1 MLDGASVAALN
12 GDQAPLWKSG
22 SYRKGDRPMEPHR
35 ILSADSHVIE
45 PADVWTSRIEKRFL
59 DRAPRVIKRA
69 GEREGDFFVAE
80 GLRPFP
86 VAGFAVAG
94 VDPKDFAERMASGY
108 PGVRPSAW
116 DPVLRIEDQDRDG
129 VAGEVLYPSLGMRL
143 FQMEDG
149 ELRAASFRAYND
161 WLADYCAH
169 SPRRLAGVA
178 MVSLD
183 DPLAGVAEL
192 TRAAKKG
199 LRGAMI
205 WGAAPAER
213 PYSDPSYDPFWAVA
227 HDLGTPISLHILTE
241 RRGGSD
247 FQSVMKGYPSLH
259 HSVERSLAEIIFAGV
274 LERFPQL
281 RLVSVENDIGW
292 IPHFLQRLDH
302 SYEKYRYLEKEAIPN
317 PPSHY
322 FRRQVAATFQDDRVG
337 VVARHFIGVKNL
349 MWASDF
355 PHSDS
360 TWPHSREVIERD
372 FEGVPDDERRMM
384 IADNAA
390 ALYRLG

>member
-1 MLDGASVAALN
+1 
-12 GDQAPLWKSG
+12 
-22 SYRKGDRPMEPHR
+22 METQR

-59 DRAPRVIKRA
+59 DRAPRVVKRA

-94 VDPKDFAERMASGY
+94 VDPKDFGERMARGY

-116 DPVLRIEDQDRDG
+116 DPVERLKDQERDG
-129 VAGEVLYPSLGMRL
+129 VVGEVLYPSLGMRL

-161 WLADYCAH
+161 WLADYCSH
-169 SPRRLAGVA
+169 SPRRLAGA
-178 MVSLD
+178 ALISLD
-183 DPLAGVAEL
+183 DPADGVAEL
-192 TRAAKKG
+192 TRAARKG

-213 PYSDPSYDPFWAVA
+213 PYGDPSYDAFWAA
-227 HDLGTPISLHILTE
+227 AQELGTPVSLHILTE

-247 FQSVMKGYPSLH
+247 FQSVMKGYPALH
-259 HSVERSLAEIIFAGV
+259 HSVEKSLAEIIFAGV
-274 LERFPQL
+274 LERFPKL
-281 RLVSVENDIGW
+281 KLVSVENDIGW
-292 IPHFLQRLDH
+292 IAHFLQRLDH
-302 SYEKYRYLEKEAIPN
+302 SYEKYRYLERNAIPN
-317 PPSHY
+317 PPSYY
-322 FRRQVAATFQDDRVG
+322 FQRQVAATFQDDRVG
-337 VVARHFIGVKNL
+337 VVTRNFIGVKSL

-360 TWPHSREVIERD
+360 TWPNSRQVIARD

-384 IADNAA
+384 VADNAA
-390 ALYRLG
+390 ALYGLG

>member
-1 MLDGASVAALN
+1 MDA
-12 GDQAPLWKSG
+12 QK
-22 SYRKGDRPMEPHR
+22 

-45 PADVWTSRIEKRFL
+45 PADVWTSRIDKRFL
-59 DRAPRVIKRA
+59 DRAPRVIKRTA
-69 GEREGDFFVAE
+69 NREGDFFVAE

-94 VDPKDFAERMASGY
+94 VDPKDFAEKMAGGY

-116 DPVLRIEDQDRDG
+116 DPDLRIKDQDRDG
-129 VAGEVLYPSLGMRL
+129 VSGEVLYPSLAMRL

-149 ELRAASFRAYND
+149 ELRAACFRAYND

-169 SPRRLAGVA
+169 NPRRLAGVA
-178 MVSLD
+178 MISLD
-183 DPLAGVAEL
+183 DPLDGVEEL
-192 TRAAKKG
+192 RRAAKKG

-213 PYSDPSYDPFWAVA
+213 PYSDAAYDPFWAVA
-227 HDLGTPISLHILTE
+227 HDLETPISLHILTE

-247 FQSVMKGYPSLH
+247 FLSVMKGYPALH
-259 HSVERSLAEIIFAGV
+259 HSVERSLTEIIFAGV
-274 LERFPQL
+274 LERFPKL

-302 SYEKYRYLEKEAIPN
+302 AFEKYRYLEKETITN
-317 PPSHY
+317 PPSYY
-322 FRRQVAATFQDDRVG
+322 FRRQVTATFQDDRVG
-337 VVARHFIGVKNL
+337 VVTRHFIGIKNL
-349 MWASDF
+349 MWGSDF

-360 TWPHSREVIERD
+360 TWPNSLEVIARD
-372 FEGVPDDERRMM
+372 FEGVPDDERRLMTS
-384 IADNAA
+384 DNVA
-390 ALYRLG
+390 ALYGFA

>member
-1 MLDGASVAALN
+1 MDA
-12 GDQAPLWKSG
+12 QK
-22 SYRKGDRPMEPHR
+22 

-45 PADVWTSRIEKRFL
+45 PADVWTSRIDKRFL
-59 DRAPRVIKRA
+59 DRAPRVIKRTA
-69 GEREGDFFVAE
+69 NREGDFFVAE

-94 VDPKDFAERMASGY
+94 VDPKDFAEKMAGGY

-116 DPVLRIEDQDRDG
+116 DPDLRIEDQDRDG
-129 VAGEVLYPSLGMRL
+129 VSGEVLYPSLAMRL

-149 ELRAASFRAYND
+149 ELRAACFRAYND

-169 SPRRLAGVA
+169 NPRRLAGVA
-178 MVSLD
+178 MISLD
-183 DPLAGVAEL
+183 DPLEGVEEL
-192 TRAAKKG
+192 RRAADKG

-213 PYSDPSYDPFWAVA
+213 PYSDAAYDPFWAVA
-227 HDLGTPISLHILTE
+227 HDLETPISLHILTE

-247 FQSVMKGYPSLH
+247 FLSVMKGYPALH

-274 LERFPQL
+274 LERFPKL

-302 SYEKYRYLEKEAIPN
+302 AFEKYRYLERETITN
-317 PPSHY
+317 PPSYY
-322 FRRQVAATFQDDRVG
+322 FRRQATATFQDDRVG
-337 VVARHFIGVKNL
+337 VVTRHFIGLPAFGLDLAEFARGNRARL
-349 MWASDF
+349 RRGPRRRA
-355 PHSDS
+355 P
-360 TWPHSREVIERD
+360 
-372 FEGVPDDERRMM
+372 PDDLGQRRR
-384 IADNAA
+384 
-390 ALYRLG
+390 ALRLRLRVG

>member
-1 MLDGASVAALN
+1 MQS
-12 GDQAPLWKSG
+12 
-22 SYRKGDRPMEPHR
+22 ER

-45 PADVWTSRIEKRFL
+45 PADVWTARIERRFL
-59 DRAPRVIKRA
+59 DRAPTVVKRVGARD
-69 GEREGDFFVAE
+69 GDFFVAE

-94 VDPKDFAERMASGY
+94 VDPREFGAAMAAGY

-116 DPVLRIEDQDRDG
+116 DPVERIKDQERDG
-129 VAGEVLYPSLGMRL
+129 VVGEVLYPSLAMRL

-169 SPRRLAGVA
+169 NPRRLAGVA
-178 MVSLD
+178 MISID
-183 DPLAGVAEL
+183 SPDAGARELARVA
-192 TRAAKKG
+192 RRG
-199 LRGAMI
+199 LKGAMI

-213 PYSDPSYDPFWAVA
+213 PYSDRSYDRFWAA
-227 HDLGTPISLHILTE
+227 AQDAGTPVSLHILTE

-247 FQSVMKGYPSLH
+247 FSSVMKAYPALH
-259 HSVERSLAEIIFAGV
+259 HSVEKSLAELIWAGV
-274 LERFPQL
+274 LERFPRL

-292 IPHFLQRLDH
+292 IAHFLQRMDH
-302 SYEKYRYLEKEAIPN
+302 AYEKYRYLETDAIPN
-317 PPSHY
+317 PPGFY
-322 FRRQVAATFQDDRVG
+322 FRRQVWATFQDDRVG
-337 VVARHFIGVKNL
+337 VVTRHFIGVDRL

-360 TWPHSREVIERD
+360 TWPHSRDVIARD
-372 FEGVPDDERRMM
+372 FEGVAADERKKMV
-384 IADNAA
+384 ADNAA
-390 ALYRLG
+390 ALYGLG

>member
-1 MLDGASVAALN
+1 MDAH
-12 GDQAPLWKSG
+12 K
-22 SYRKGDRPMEPHR
+22 

-45 PADVWTSRIEKRFL
+45 PADVWTSRIDRRFL
-59 DRAPRVIKRA
+59 DRAPRVIKHA
-69 GEREGDFFVAE
+69 GNREGDFFVAE

-94 VDPKDFAERMASGY
+94 VDPKDFAEKMAGGY

-116 DPVLRIEDQDRDG
+116 DPALRIKDQERDG
-129 VAGEVLYPSLGMRL
+129 VSGEVLYPSLGMRL

-149 ELRAASFRAYND
+149 GLRAACFQAYND

-183 DPLAGVAEL
+183 DPLDGVEEL
-192 TRAAKKG
+192 RRAANKG

-213 PYSDPSYDPFWAVA
+213 PYSDPSYDPFWAAA
-227 HDLGTPISLHILTE
+227 HDFGTPISLHILTE

-247 FQSVMKGYPSLH
+247 FLSVMKGYPALH
-259 HSVERSLAEIIFAGV
+259 HSVERSLTEIIFAGV
-274 LERFPQL
+274 LERFPKL
-281 RLVSVENDIGW
+281 KLVSVENDIGW

-302 SYEKYRYLEKEAIPN
+302 SFEKYRYLEKQTIAN
-317 PPSHY
+317 PPSYY

-337 VVARHFIGVKNL
+337 VVTRHFIGIKNL
-349 MWASDF
+349 MWGSDF

-360 TWPHSREVIERD
+360 TWPNSLAVIARD
-372 FEGVPDDERRMM
+372 FEGVPDDERRLMTS
-384 IADNAA
+384 DNVA
-390 ALYRLG
+390 ALYGFD